1 MQLKRQEQETPKT
14 HSVEDIVSILVQA
27 VKASV
32 QFVKELAIRKAQEWI
47 QELMK
52 SYRYV
57 GALKKCFSQ
66 AVGDL
71 VDLTLEEKNKIWE
84 FIEQFLNLKIT
95 GKSVTQ
101 FS

>member
-14 HSVEDIVSILVQA
+14 HSVEGVVSILVQA

-32 QFVKELAIRKAQEWI
+32 QFVKELAVRKAREWI

-57 GALKKCFSQ
+57 GALKKCFSE
-66 AVGDL
+66 ALGNL
-71 VDLTLEEKNKIWE
+71 KDLTVEEKNKIWE
-84 FIEQFLNLKIT
+84 LIEQFLNLKIT